1 MTETGALVVG
11 GDYQGLGIVRSLG
24 RQGIPTC
31 VLDDEPSIARY
42 SRYASMA
49 VRVSDLRDETAIVEA
64 ALSAAE
70 RLDLEGWVVY
80 PTRDEVVTA
89 FSRAR
94 DRLGKVFRM
103 PTPGW
108 ETVRYAIDKRLTN
121 ALAERVGVSTPRTWY
136 PETVEALDDMVSDTW
151 PLLVKPAIKQHFI
164 YTTRVKGWVV
174 HDRDELRARFIDALA
189 VVGPGEVMVQD
200 MIPGNGRSQYAYCAF
215 FKDGRAVG
223 RMVVCRR
230 RQRPADIGRSSTY
243 VVTVD
248 DPELVETS
256 ERFLRELDYYGLVE
270 LEYKLDERDGMYKLL
285 DVNARTWGY
294 HSVGHTAGVDFPL
307 LLFRDQLGFE
317 VPTVEAR
324 PGVSWVRVLTDTP
337 TALAEVVR
345 RRLGLREYVRS
356 LRSIATEAAFSRED
370 PRPGWAEVALLPYLI
385 RTRAAIGRH

>member
-1 MTETGALVVG
+1 
-11 GDYQGLGIVRSLG
+11 
-24 RQGIPTC
+24 
-31 VLDDEPSIARY
+31 
-42 SRYASMA
+42 
-49 VRVSDLRDETAIVEA
+49 
-64 ALSAAE
+64 
-70 RLDLEGWVVY
+70 
-80 PTRDEVVTA
+80 
-89 FSRAR
+89 
-94 DRLGKVFRM
+94 M